1 MFMENEEKLE
11 EIFKILSNA
20 NRLKI
25 IRILSRSKNREATV
39 NEIAEQT
46 HITQPAASQ
55 HLKLLKTT
63 HILKAEK
70 KGNNIYYRINKNTM
84 IQYKECIDNLFQLI
98 LE

>member
-1 MFMENEEKLE
+1 MENEEKLE

-39 NEIAEQT
+39 NEIAKQT

-98 LE
+98 LK